1 MPWQLQ
7 KEGETLAPSY
17 CRHLTTR
24 AHRNDGLNVH
34 NGTPGFTAGIL
45 EKEDNTKKK
54 MNLGGAS
61 SMRSSLDNLH
71 LEMDSRLRLT
81 PLPLT
86 TSSIKADGRPPSGTY
101 SFPFNLLS
109 PPPNPIPFNLK
120 SSPSSIIPTV
130 GDLPSSSIAPSLPI
144 RGQIEIREPTGNL
157 TVVISDGRK
166 SQPVVGDQSP
176 SATHEVIG
184 DKMDNVIKKEAI
196 RILQIR
202 RTKMNKHKLRKWRR
216 KFRHL
221 IKKRIEEREKAD
233 QKELDDRVAGIR
245 VNADEFNPVDKVR
258 HHIAL
263 AKEMGYRVTYYEELP
278 LTKWLKEKEA
288 EDAANAQRFDFRNRD
303 RYRKYPPW
311 ETEKF

>member
-7 KEGETLAPSY
+7 KEGETHAFTS
-17 CRHLTTR
+17 RHITTQ
-24 AHRNDGLNVH
+24 AHRNVNDE
-34 NGTPGFTAGIL
+34 TIGFTAGIL
-45 EKEDNTKKK
+45 EKHENTNKKI
-54 MNLGGAS
+54 NFEGAS
-61 SMRSSLDNLH
+61 LMRSSLDNLH
-71 LEMDSRLRLT
+71 LEMDSKLRLT
-81 PLPLT
+81 ALPLT
-86 TSSIKADGRPPSGTY
+86 TSNTLADGRPPSGTY
-101 SFPFNLLS
+101 SYLFSLAPD
-109 PPPNPIPFNLK
+109 PIPFNLK

-130 GDLPSSSIAPSLPI
+130 GDFPSSSIAPSLPL

-176 SATHEVIG
+176 SATQEVIG
-184 DKMDNVIKKEAI
+184 DKMDNVIQKEAI

-221 IKKRIEEREKAD
+221 IKKRIEEREKAE
-233 QKELDDRVAGIR
+233 QKELDDTVARIR
-245 VNADEFNPVDKVR
+245 ANADEFNPVDKVR